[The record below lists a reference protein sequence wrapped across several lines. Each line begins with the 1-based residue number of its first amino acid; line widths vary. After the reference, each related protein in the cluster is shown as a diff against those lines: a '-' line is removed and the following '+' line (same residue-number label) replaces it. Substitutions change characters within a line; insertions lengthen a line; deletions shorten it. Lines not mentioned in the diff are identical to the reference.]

1 MEEIMKQVLIVTAL
15 FFTAMLSWAQT
26 GAKREYQP
34 ATVVSVETHET
45 PSNYVGDNPMD
56 APMQADVHSYDIG
69 IRLNCAVYTV
79 RYESALDYLPSV
91 FAPNHAIDIDLRK
104 RVMNIALPGDR
115 SVRLGIVYRSRARD
129 TTCLT
134 NK

>member
-15 FFTAMLSWAQT
+15 FFTAMLSWART
-26 GAKREYQP
+26 GTKREYQP
-34 ATVVSVETHET
+34 ARVVSVETHET

-129 TTCLT
+129 TTCLAS
-134 NK
+134 K

>member
-1 MEEIMKQVLIVTAL
+1 MKKVLVVTAL
-15 FFTAMLSWAQT
+15 FFSATLSWAQT
-26 GAKREYQP
+26 EVKREYQP

-56 APMQADVHSYDIG
+56 APMQADVHSYDVG

-91 FAPNHAIDIDLRK
+91 FAPVHAIDI
-104 RVMNIALPGDR
+104 G
-115 SVRLGIVYRSRARD
+115 
-129 TTCLT
+129 
-134 NK
+134 